1 MRTGKSETEY
11 LCLCKQIIEQQLGW
25 AHSSQWKQ
33 RDFLNLISLLENRT
47 GTVLSLS
54 TIKRIWKADYR
65 KVPHPAT
72 LDALARFAGY
82 KNWLEFK
89 DKKRQN
95 IDSFCGRRF
104 DRRNKGLVKTRE
116 HRKRLF
122 QIKVPRVVV
131 FFPLLIVLPVS
142 VLLLFKTNIL
152 EFASSTAVFDPGSV
166 EFFTSTPVSEGVP
179 TTVIFHFDV
188 SNVDADSFLVQQS
201 WNMLKK
207 DKIEKSD
214 NMLTSVY
221 FYPGVH
227 KARIVANDTV
237 LKEIK
242 VRINTGDWLAIAK
255 DNFSDDTPVYIR
267 DIDILNNGKLKVTPD
282 HLKSGNVEI
291 NRHTMVSYYY
301 TSDFT
306 ELDSGNFTLEA
317 RLKADTI
324 FNYTCPLITIC
335 VLGDGEMNYVPLTIR
350 GCVGNSEI
358 KMGDNIKTGL
368 NHDMSALGVDVYD
381 WQDIRIMAKN
391 NRAYIHLNDKQVFEM
406 PFSEDIG
413 EISGININFTGTGS
427 VDFVRLYN
435 ENNLLV
441 YNTNFD

>member
-1 MRTGKSETEY
+1 MHTGKSETEY

-54 TIKRIWKADYR
+54 TIKRIWKAGYR
-65 KVPHPAT
+65 KIPHPAT

-82 KNWLEFK
+82 KDWMDFK
-89 DKKRQN
+89 DENRHN
-95 IDSFCGRRF
+95 VDPYCGRKA
-104 DRRNKGLVKTRE
+104 DRIKKGIAKSRK

-122 QIKVPRVVV
+122 QIKVPRVVG
-131 FFPLLIVLPVS
+131 FFLFLIVLPVS
-142 VLLLFKTNIL
+142 LFLLFKTNIFDL
-152 EFASSTAVFDPGSV
+152 ASSKSKFDPGSI

-201 WNMLKK
+201 WNMLKE

-227 KARIVANDTV
+227 KARIIANDKI

-242 VRINTGDWLAIAK
+242 VRINTGDWLAMAK
-255 DNFSDDTPVYIR
+255 DNFSYDMPVYFR
-267 DIDILNNGKLKVTPD
+267 DMDIINNGRLNVTSD

-301 TSDFT
+301 TSDFA
-306 ELDSGNFTLEA
+306 ELDSGNFTLET
-317 RLKADTI
+317 RLKADSI

-335 VLGDGEMNYVPLTIR
+335 VLGDGEMNYVPLTIK
-350 GCVGNSEI
+350 GCVGHSEI
-358 KMGDNIKTGL
+358 KIGDTIKTGF

-381 WQDIRIMAKN
+381 WQDISIMAKN
-391 NRAYIHLNDKQVFEM
+391 NRAYIHLNDRQVFEM
-406 PFSEDIG
+406 PFNEDIG

-427 VDFVRLYN
+427 VDFVRLYD

-441 YNTNFD
+441 YNASFD